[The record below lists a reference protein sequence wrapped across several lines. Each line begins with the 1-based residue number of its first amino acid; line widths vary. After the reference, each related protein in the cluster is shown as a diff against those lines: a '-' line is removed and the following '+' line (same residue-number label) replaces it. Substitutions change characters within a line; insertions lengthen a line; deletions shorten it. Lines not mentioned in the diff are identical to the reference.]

1 MNCPKCG
8 TELPDNATICT
19 NCGEELVKTDEE
31 VKINDGAVSE
41 EQTGFSITGFILSI
55 ASIILVFINPIVSI
69 ICSILAIVFGAVG
82 RQKGAKG
89 LGTAGMVIGIIMTVL
104 LVLLFIFAVMLGVYI
119 FGAALDSTVNSLNA
133 IY

>member
-55 ASIILVFINPIVSI
+55 ASIVCIFVNSLVAM
-69 ICSILAIVFGAVG
+69 ICSILAIVFGAIG
-82 RQKGAKG
+82 RKKGAKG
-89 LGTAGMVIGIIMTVL
+89 LGTAGMVIGIIVTVL
-104 LVLLFIFAVMLGVYI
+104 IVILFFIVVIFAASI
-119 FGAALDSTVNSLNA
+119 FGSAFDSTVNYFNTL
-133 IY
+133 Y

>member
-55 ASIILVFINPIVSI
+55 ASIVCIFVNSLVAM
-69 ICSILAIVFGAVG
+69 ICSILAIVFGAIG
-82 RQKGAKG
+82 RKK
-89 LGTAGMVIGIIMTVL
+89 VL
-104 LVLLFIFAVMLGVYI
+104 KDWEQLEW
-119 FGAALDSTVNSLNA
+119 
-133 IY
+133 